1 MIGVNV
7 DQEIANLVEGLAEF
21 HGYRSI
27 WMTLHGR
34 LCHAEPDDELEVYG
48 YTLVAT
54 LMRPDADTVRE
65 QLRRVHAPR
74 MPSAS
79 VLSRTRTVDVFPGF
93 AHA

>member
-1 MIGVNV
+1 MIGANV
-7 DQEIANLVEGLAEF
+7 EQEIANLVDGLAQF

-48 YTLVAT
+48 YALVAT

-65 QLRRVHAPR
+65 HLRRLQAPR
-74 MPSAS
+74 MTTAS
-79 VLSRTRTVDVFPGF
+79 ILSRTRTIDVLPGF